1 MTRILRLYLALA
13 GECCDRLVMSAVVL
27 GGENNDANA
36 LLGEKGATL
45 PVWGQNVGSGE
56 KGMEDI
62 VPKF

>member
-1 MTRILRLYLALA
+1 
-13 GECCDRLVMSAVVL
+13 MSAVVL

-36 LLGEKGATL
+36 LLGEKGATF